1 MVEKWSFGYW
11 IVRPY
16 FYFAY
21 WLFHRKIVILG
32 KENIPK
38 NKPVIYAPNHP
49 NALHDDLSIVYS
61 APHQVVWLGR
71 ADIFK
76 SALARPFLKFIKII
90 PVYRIRDGK
99 ESLSSNDKTFRKA
112 IRVLQNNNAIGLYP
126 EGDNSVNR
134 KMKPHKKA
142 IPRIVFLGGE
152 LTDYTLDVK
161 IVPTGIYFDQYHNFG
176 RRLLIIFG
184 KPLNVKDYYDAYRE
198 NPFKA
203 TISLRND
210 LQQAILQLTLNYNTT
225 ENTEGFEAI
234 RSISS
239 KFLQQQMGLSDTL
252 YNQFQTGRQLA
263 AKLEKWETEDPGK
276 TKELAGKA
284 LSLDQR
290 LNSSGVR
297 NWLLDEKEEKTGKFL
312 LQVLYLLLSL
322 PVSVYGFLFSA
333 IPFFAID
340 TLVRQKVKLEIFKS
354 TFSFGLGFLLFPLA
368 YLIEMLLL
376 SPFLPGFHWEF
387 LFLVSFP
394 LTGKFAHHW
403 YISFL
408 KTRGRWRWLQIKR
421 AKPELYHEFHRIKR
435 EILENIAVG
444 FSQR

>member
-1 MVEKWSFGYW
+1 MVEKWSLGYW
-11 IVRPY
+11 LVKPY

-21 WLFHRKIVILG
+21 WLYHRKIVILG

-49 NALHDDLSIVYS
+49 NALHDDLSIVFS

-71 ADIFK
+71 ADMFK
-76 SALARPFLKFIKII
+76 SRFARPFLKFLKII

-99 ESLSSNDKTFRKA
+99 ESLSSNDKTFREA
-112 IRVLQNNNAIGLYP
+112 IRVLQSNNAVGLYP
-126 EGDNSVNR
+126 EGDNSVNWQ
-134 KMKPHKKA
+134 MKPHKKA

-152 LTDYTLDVK
+152 LTDFTLDVK
-161 IVPTGIYFDQYHNFG
+161 IVPTGFYFDQKHNFG

-184 KPLNVKDYYDAYRE
+184 KPLSVKDYYEAYRE

-234 RSISS
+234 RTISS
-239 KFLQQQMGLSDTL
+239 KSLLQKQRRSDNL

-263 AKLEKWETEDPGK
+263 GKLEKWETAEPGK
-276 TKELAGKA
+276 SKELADKA
-284 LSLDQR
+284 MALIKR
-290 LNSSGVR
+290 INSMGVR
-297 NWLLDEKEEKTGKFL
+297 SWLIDEKEEQSGKFL
-312 LQVLYLLLSL
+312 LQVLFLFLTL
-322 PVSVYGFLFSA
+322 PLFVFGFLFSA

-340 TLVRQKVKLEIFKS
+340 TLVKRKVRQELFKS
-354 TFSFGLGFLLFPLA
+354 TFSFGLGFLVFPLV

-376 SPFLPGFHWEF
+376 SPFLPGFYWGLQF
-387 LFLVSFP
+387 LISFP
-394 LTGKFAHHW
+394 LAGKFAYFW

-408 KTRGRWRWLQIKR
+408 KTRGRWRWLQIKHS
-421 AKPELYHEFHRIKR
+421 KPEVYQKLHLIKK
-435 EILENIAVG
+435 EILNNIPV
-444 FSQR
+444 

>member
-1 MVEKWSFGYW
+1 MVEKWSLGYW
-11 IVRPY
+11 LVKPY

-21 WLFHRKIVILG
+21 WLYHRKIVILG

-49 NALHDDLSIVYS
+49 NALHDDLSIVFS

-71 ADIFK
+71 ADMFK
-76 SALARPFLKFIKII
+76 SRFARPFLKFLKII

-99 ESLSSNDKTFRKA
+99 ESLSSNDKTFREA
-112 IRVLQNNNAIGLYP
+112 IRVLQSNNAVGLYP
-126 EGDNSVNR
+126 EGDNSVNWQ
-134 KMKPHKKA
+134 MKPHKKA

-152 LTDYTLDVK
+152 LTDFTLDVK
-161 IVPTGIYFDQYHNFG
+161 IVPTGFYFDQKHNFG

-184 KPLNVKDYYDAYRE
+184 KPLSVKDYYEAYRE

-210 LQQAILQLTLNYNTT
+210 LQQAILNYNTT

-234 RSISS
+234 RTISS
-239 KFLQQQMGLSDTL
+239 KSLLQKQRRSDNL

-263 AKLEKWETEDPGK
+263 GKLEKWETAEPGK
-276 TKELAGKA
+276 SKELADKA
-284 LSLDQR
+284 MALIKR
-290 LNSSGVR
+290 INSMGVR
-297 NWLLDEKEEKTGKFL
+297 SWLIDEKEEQSGKFL
-312 LQVLYLLLSL
+312 LQVLFLFLTL
-322 PVSVYGFLFSA
+322 PLFVFGFLFSA

-340 TLVRQKVKLEIFKS
+340 TLVKRKVRQELFKS
-354 TFSFGLGFLLFPLA
+354 SFSFGLGFLVFPLV

-376 SPFLPGFHWEF
+376 SPFLPGFHWELQF
-387 LFLVSFP
+387 LISFP
-394 LTGKFAHHW
+394 LAGKFAYFW

-408 KTRGRWRWLQIKR
+408 KTRGRWRWLRIKHS
-421 AKPELYHEFHRIKR
+421 KPEVYQELHLIKK
-435 EILENIAVG
+435 EILNNIPV
-444 FSQR
+444 